1 MQLNL
6 KIPGNDFLRQTDVQT
21 IITDVIAT
29 IASSTVKITP
39 STLKKLI
46 FERYGLNKK
55 QVKTI
60 IRDLVFS
67 GELTYTYEFGTTFL
81 EPSFTKPVRIS
92 RYVVLKPPA
101 HPYRSKPKD
110 VLVQIKPGAAFGIG
124 RHPSTR
130 LAIKGIEFV
139 LLGDQALDKP
149 KDSTVLDIGTGSGVL
164 ILTAVLG
171 GMDGGMGIDIDSCA
185 RVEAAANVKIN
196 GLEDRIMISGQ
207 AVETIDQRFSMVI
220 ANLRYPSLKKLFA
233 RLTEITD
240 KRGNLVLSGI
250 KNGEVAELLE
260 VYTKTYFKC
269 LWTVNEL
276 GWTGVVL
283 QKTSVTAKNLVK
295 QSACKEL

>member
-6 KIPGNDFLRQTDVQT
+6 KIPGNEFLRQTDTQT
-21 IITDVIAT
+21 IFTDVIAT
-29 IASSTVKITP
+29 IVSSPTKITP
-39 STLKKLI
+39 SALEKLI
-46 FERYGLNKK
+46 FERYGLNRK
-55 QVKTI
+55 QSKTV

-67 GELTYTYEFGTTFL
+67 GELTYTYEFGSTFL
-81 EPSFTKPVRIS
+81 ERSFTKPVRIS
-92 RYVVLKPPA
+92 RHVLLTPPGY
-101 HPYRSKPKD
+101 PYRPKPKD

-139 LLGDQALDKP
+139 LLGDQALDKR

-171 GMDGGMGIDIDSCA
+171 GMNEGIGIDIDSCA

-207 AVETIDQRFSMVI
+207 AVETIDQQFTMVM
-220 ANLRYPSLKKLFA
+220 ANLRYPSLIKLFA
-233 RLTEITD
+233 RLTKVTD
-240 KRGNLVLSGI
+240 KRGILILSGI
-250 KNGEVAELLE
+250 KNGEVADLLE

-276 GWTGVVL
+276 DWRGVVL
-283 QKTSVTAKNLVK
+283 QKIG
-295 QSACKEL
+295 